1 MSREHAVKAHG
12 SDELWVVLCHESAT
26 EDTIPKWNSDK
37 LTPIP
42 SPGSKILMFDHLNP
56 PGKGMEVIPDI
67 DPFRVQWETKG
78 GPVRPSNRIDPK
90 LKLDVGDIVMITV
103 QPPPPDSNAKFKI
116 GDTIALTLIYIR
128 VDYRQEID
136 IVRMFD
142 VVRHGTTST
151 PATAKRNPDS
161 PGKDDTWE
169 MTVTVETETVNLL
182 LKLKD
187 RMGMHSNMP
196 LWLRAKITTGG
207 KTITHDFRQFGA
219 VILK

>member
-1 MSREHAVKAHG
+1 VTAHG
-12 SDELWVVLCHESAT
+12 SDERWVVLCHESAS
-26 EDTIPKWNSDK
+26 EDTIPKWNTDK

-42 SPGSKILMFDHLNP
+42 SAGSKVLMFDHLNP
-56 PGKGMEVIPDI
+56 PGKGMEVVPDT

-90 LKLDVGDIVMITV
+90 LKLDVDDIVMITV
-103 QPPPPDSNAKFKI
+103 QPPPDASAKFKV

-136 IVRMFD
+136 VVQMFD
-142 VVRHGTTST
+142 VVRHGTTSAPT
-151 PATAKRNPDS
+151 TAKRNLDS
-161 PGKDDTWE
+161 PGKADTWE
-169 MTVTVETETVNLL
+169 MIVTQETESVNLL

-196 LWLRAKITTGG
+196 LWLRATITTGG

-219 VILK
+219 IILK